1 MIRLVCKAGPHSGEI
16 WELVKES
23 ITIGRDANCDVS
35 LNDPKISRV
44 HCEIHLTGDEF
55 IFTDNNSTN
64 GSYVNNIKISEK
76 AIKYGDKITV
86 GNSVF
91 LFAGETKSDTVKFHP
106 SVNDNAI
113 ITTTTSVNSIDSKII
128 EIEQELSKKIE
139 ETRATVVP
147 IKDFKELEK
156 LNRNLRILYQTS
168 KRISN
173 IMALEELYDLIIDD
187 IFMHLTDAEG
197 VCLFGIEKETNQ
209 FIPKA
214 SQNKEGRINQPFQV
228 SRTILETTRRDR
240 VGIIASDASTDK
252 RFDASHSIL
261 DLKLRSVM
269 CVPMEVKGNVIG
281 AIYVDNR
288 NIPNCFNT
296 NDLELLTILASQ
308 AAISIENASLYEE
321 IQKTYFETIVALGNT
336 IEAKDKYT
344 RGHTERVSKLALG
357 TAKELDLS
365 NEQIKNLRT
374 AAELHDIGKIAIQGI
389 IIRKKSGL
397 SDEEFEIIKQHPVKG
412 CEILKPIEFLD
423 PVLPIIKYHH
433 ERYDGS
439 GYPEGLKGNE
449 SPIEARILNLVDAFD
464 AMTTQRP
471 YNKPLT
477 IRQALVEVKKQAGI
491 SFDPD
496 IVDAF
501 LRFMAKNSQTVEE

>member
-1 MIRLVCKAGPHSGEI
+1 MIRLVCKAGPHTGEI
-16 WELVKES
+16 WEITKEC
-23 ITIGRDANCDVS
+23 ITIGRDTNCDIS

-44 HCEIHLTGDEF
+44 HGEIRLVGDEF
-55 IFTDNNSTN
+55 IYTDNNSTN
-64 GSYVNNIKISEK
+64 GSFINNIKTTEK
-76 AIKYGDKITV
+76 AIKYSDKLTV
-86 GNSVF
+86 GNTVF

-106 SVNDNAI
+106 NVNDNAI
-113 ITTTTSVNSIDSKII
+113 ITNTASVDALDSKIL
-128 EIEQELSKKIE
+128 EIEKELSKKIK
-139 ETRATVVP
+139 ETKANVVS
-147 IKDFKELEK
+147 IQDYKELEK

-187 IFMHLTDAEG
+187 IFMHLSDAEG
-197 VCLFGIEKETNQ
+197 VCIFIIDKETDQ
-209 FIPKA
+209 FIPRA
-214 SQNKEGRINQPFQV
+214 SKSKEGKINQPFQV

-261 DLKLRSVM
+261 DLRLRSVM
-269 CVPMEVKGNVIG
+269 CVPMGVKGKVIG

-288 NIPNCFNT
+288 NVPNCFNT

-321 IQKTYFETIVALGNT
+321 LQKTYYETMVALGNT
-336 IEAKDKYT
+336 LEAKDKYT

-357 TAKELDLS
+357 TAKELELS
-365 NEQIKNLRT
+365 TEQIKNLRM
-374 AAELHDIGKIAIQGI
+374 AAELHDIGKIAIQGM

-397 SDEEFEIIKQHPVKG
+397 SDEEYEIIKQHPIKG
-412 CEILKPIEFLD
+412 CEILKPIEFLI

-439 GYPEGLKGNE
+439 GYPEGLKGE
-449 SPIEARILNLVDAFD
+449 QTPIEARILNLVDAFD

-477 IRQALVEVKKQAGI
+477 TRQALVEVKKQAGK
-491 SFDPD
+491 SFDPS
-496 IVDAF
+496 IVEAF
-501 LRFMAKNSQTVEE
+501 LRFMSKKSQTVEE